1 MYPWPVGNSDYVMD
15 NARHRH
21 ELAYRSGGAVQ
32 RGSDYGGEGN
42 SCRVAARG
50 VSTGSS
56 SLTPRLTQSRKK
68 SSFARA
74 NQSTASCLV
83 LMGGNMQ
90 RQMTVERVTNRA
102 WGIFCSLEHS
112 IEGDDDRRASL
123 KAHIATLIERGEHNT
138 DKLTVDG
145 LVYLRNLTPNKRLQ
159 SDAGHK
165 S

>member
-1 MYPWPVGNSDYVMD
+1 
-15 NARHRH
+15 
-21 ELAYRSGGAVQ
+21 
-32 RGSDYGGEGN
+32 
-42 SCRVAARG
+42 
-50 VSTGSS
+50 
-56 SLTPRLTQSRKK
+56 
-68 SSFARA
+68 
-74 NQSTASCLV
+74 
-83 LMGGNMQ
+83 MQ